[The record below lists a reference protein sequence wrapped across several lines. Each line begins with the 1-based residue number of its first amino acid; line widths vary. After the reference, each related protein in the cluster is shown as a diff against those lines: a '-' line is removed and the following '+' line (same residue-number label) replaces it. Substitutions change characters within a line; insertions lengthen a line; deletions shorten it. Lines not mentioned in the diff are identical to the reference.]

1 MNTPLL
7 TSSEI
12 RNGLDT
18 SIFGKRDIIHYR
30 ETDSTNTRARDL
42 AERDYPEGT
51 LLIAEN
57 QTAGRG
63 RMGRR
68 WHSPAG
74 MGICMSIIL
83 RPRLSPGDAPL
94 ITLMTAV
101 AAAETLISLL
111 QLKVRIKWPND
122 ILVSGKKIAGILTE
136 MSAAKN
142 DIRYVIVGLGMNVN
156 TPFEILPDD
165 IRDIATSV
173 YIETGKR
180 FKRAEIVRTFLKLFE
195 HYYQLL
201 LESGSEQIVPRW
213 KEHSEIIGKRIRV
226 DAVSNTFVGRVIDV
240 GRSGVLL
247 LEDERGNV
255 QSIIS
260 GDVSILA

>member
-12 RNGLDT
+12 RYGLDT
-18 SIFGKRDIIHYR
+18 SIFGKMDIVHYR

-51 LLIAEN
+51 LVIAEN

-63 RMGRR
+63 RMGRS

-101 AAAETLISLL
+101 AVAETLISLL
-111 QLKVRIKWPND
+111 HLNVRIKWPND
-122 ILVSGKKIAGILTE
+122 ILVGDKKMAGILTE
-136 MSAAKN
+136 MSVAN
-142 DIRYVIVGLGMNVN
+142 DAVRYVIMGLGMNVN

-165 IRDIATSV
+165 ISATATSV
-173 YIETGKR
+173 FIETGKR
-180 FKRAEIVRTFLKLFE
+180 FERAEIVRTFLKLFE
-195 HYYQLL
+195 YYYQLL
-201 LESGSEQIVPRW
+201 QGSGSEQILSRW
-213 KEHSEIIGKRIRV
+213 KEHSGIIGQRIKV
-226 DAVSNTFVGRVIDV
+226 DAISSTFVGRVIDID
-240 GRSGVLL
+240 RSGALL
-247 LEDERGNV
+247 LEDESGNV

-260 GDVSILA
+260 GDVSIIT